1 MRNQTKD
8 IVYGMTVNP
17 KISIRVFKTI
27 VRTMKKSKTLREE
40 LNDHNV
46 WDESVMLD
54 WLGQTQ
60 ESQKQR
66 KNSIKDYLKLN
77 MKQERHW
84 RDYE

>member
-40 LNDHNV
+40 LNDPNC
-46 WDESVMLD
+46 
-54 WLGQTQ
+54 
-60 ESQKQR
+60 
-66 KNSIKDYLKLN
+66 
-77 MKQERHW
+77 
-84 RDYE
+84 